1 MAIDAT
7 QRLAEYWFR
16 ARLMHDLL
24 HALMEA
30 YDDDLR
36 AIDKDGHSW
45 EFLTYLDYWLS
56 ALFVVVEG
64 FNKLKLKDAR
74 VQRLFSPHVSQLKEL
89 RHGSD
94 RACLSGWA
102 LSVMGREGSLLL
114 PQRNNPSTLS
124 LTVAPGE
131 APSPPHPNHPVSNPG
146 CSSGWGSSFS
156 GRALARC
163 PVSPRSP
170 CRLLRPERV
179 VRSPQQRRFRL
190 LE

>member
-30 YDDDLR
+30 YDDGLR

-89 RHGSD
+89 RHETYHFVIQRKIEPRLSKQLNWAEELHAAID
-94 RACLSGWA
+94 AHILELIRTEAIKEEAQKFIQWRAA
-102 LSVMGREGSLLL
+102 KR
-114 PQRNNPSTLS
+114 
-124 LTVAPGE
+124 
-131 APSPPHPNHPVSNPG
+131 
-146 CSSGWGSSFS
+146 
-156 GRALARC
+156 
-163 PVSPRSP
+163 
-170 CRLLRPERV
+170 RL
-179 VRSPQQRRFRL
+179 
-190 LE
+190 